1 MNKYYVYIYIDPRN
15 NLPFYVGKGHNK
27 RWTYHLNLNNKYYNL
42 YLRNKIKSIRQKGY
56 EPIVEKIKKNLSD
69 KKAVEL
75 EKILIKLYGRKDNN
89 TGTLVNH
96 TDGGDGSEGRICNLS
111 TRRKMSKNQRGIS
124 RNKGEKNPQ
133 YGKSNTKEQK
143 RKISLA
149 LVGNKNPRFGIH
161 LSKETKEKLRLAN
174 LGKKYN
180 QETKRKHYLN
190 SFKRK
195 RDKLGKFIA

>member
-15 NLPFYVGKGHNK
+15 NLPFYVGKGYNK
-27 RWTYHLNLNNKYYNL
+27 RWKYHLNLNNKYYNL

-69 KKAVEL
+69 KKAIEL

-89 TGTLVNH
+89 TGTLVNY
-96 TDGGDGSEGRICNLS
+96 TDGGDGSEGRICNLN

-190 SFKRK
+190 SLKRK
-195 RDKLGKFIA
+195 RDKLGRFIT